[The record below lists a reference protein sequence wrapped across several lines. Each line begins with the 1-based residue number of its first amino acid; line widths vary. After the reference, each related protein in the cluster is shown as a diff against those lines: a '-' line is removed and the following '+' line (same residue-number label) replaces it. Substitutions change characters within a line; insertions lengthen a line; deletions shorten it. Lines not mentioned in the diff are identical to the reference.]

1 MMTPTPSSTPHL
13 ADDEILRYIDAEGS
27 ETERQR
33 WETHLDACLRCQ
45 HETDTARNESRDVSR
60 WLAAAAFEAPG
71 PAEEPAPSRAPEAA
85 LRPAPKRA
93 PVPASRPAPVPARKP
108 ALERWRV
115 PRRPAAWRT
124 TAAPWLKAAAILL
137 LLAAPVAAI
146 APLRDWVG
154 DRIAALVS
162 RPVPP
167 TAAPAATPVTTA
179 AAVRFMP
186 APGTLAVVFDA
197 RQASGDLVVGRT
209 TGAEAIL
216 EVEGDPAPEPVV
228 SARML
233 RIANTSGTTVSYR
246 LLLPPAV
253 ERVELALGD
262 RQVTLEAADLDR
274 ATVIRLRD

>member
-1 MMTPTPSSTPHL
+1 MMTHTPSSTPHL

-33 WETHLDACLRCQ
+33 WEAHLDACLRCQ
-45 HETDTARNESRDVSR
+45 HETDTLRNESRDVSR
-60 WLAAAAFEAPG
+60 WLAVAAFEAPG
-71 PAEEPAPSRAPEAA
+71 PAEEAAPRSAPEPARQPAP
-85 LRPAPKRA
+85 
-93 PVPASRPAPVPARKP
+93 
-108 ALERWRV
+108 ERWRV

-137 LLAAPVAAI
+137 LLAAPVTAI
-146 APLRDWVG
+146 APLRGWVG

-162 RPVPP
+162 RPAPP
-167 TAAPAATPVTTA
+167 AAAPAAAPVTTA

-209 TGAEAIL
+209 AGAEAVL
-216 EVEGDPAPEPVV
+216 EVQGDPAPEPVV

-233 RIANTSGTTVSYR
+233 RIANTSGTTASYR

-253 ERVELALGD
+253 ERVELAIGD
-262 RQVTLEAADLDR
+262 RRVTLEAADLDR
-274 ATVIRLRD
+274 AAVIRLAGR

>member
-1 MMTPTPSSTPHL
+1 MMTYTPSSTPHL

-27 ETERQR
+27 KTERQR
-33 WETHLDACLRCQ
+33 WDAHLDGCPRCQ
-45 HETDTARNESRDVSR
+45 HETETLRNESRDVSR
-60 WLAAAAFEAPG
+60 WLAVAAFEAPG
-71 PAEEPAPSRAPEAA
+71 SGEEPAPGPAPERA
-85 LRPAPKRA
+85 RTPAPER
-93 PVPASRPAPVPARKP
+93 ARKP

-115 PRRPAAWRT
+115 PHRPAAWRT

-137 LLAAPVAAI
+137 LLAAPVTAI

-154 DRIAALVS
+154 DRIATLVS
-162 RPVPP
+162 RPAPP
-167 TAAPAATPVTTA
+167 AAAPAAAPVTTA
-179 AAVRFMP
+179 AAVRFIP

-197 RQASGDLVVGRT
+197 RQAGGDLVVGRSP
-209 TGAEAIL
+209 GAEAVL
-216 EVEGDPAPEPVV
+216 EVRGDPAPEPVV

-253 ERVELALGD
+253 ERVELTLGD